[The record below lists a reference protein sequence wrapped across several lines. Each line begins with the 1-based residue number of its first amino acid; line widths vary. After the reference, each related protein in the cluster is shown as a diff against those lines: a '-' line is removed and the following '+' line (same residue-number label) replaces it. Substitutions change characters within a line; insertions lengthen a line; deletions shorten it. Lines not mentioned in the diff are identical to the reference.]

1 MTELEK
7 LCEEALFEEVKA
19 LEDGR
24 SIVRDNASG
33 YFFYRKR
40 LSVYNPDVFAWL
52 KDHKSRYVPRIE
64 AFWQDQDELVVI
76 EELIQGET
84 LEKMLEES
92 ESGNEMPFHERIRIL
107 TELCDGLTFLHSA
120 KPPIIHRDLKPSNI
134 MLTEDGVVKII
145 DYDAAKLFVKGQKRD
160 TQLIGTQGMAAP
172 EQYGFAASDARTDI
186 YAMGKLV
193 TRMLP
198 DNEDAAR
205 VAARATH
212 MDPARRFAS
221 AAQLKDAI
229 RRIRE
234 KRSSLDPLLQKIPG
248 YDPVNKRHRILARV
262 AIPLLCCLVVFSAYS
277 GYRRLIAEPKERQAA
292 MAAELQT
299 LSEFFAQAGEI
310 ARRSKLVLQM
320 WPYEKMTDEQ
330 KKQFRGIAE
339 TMICKCTSDDTGELQ
354 DTGLYLGQ
362 AALTYLS
369 EIQDLGV
376 DARTAEEIAVS
387 GQIQYLIYENRW
399 DEALAIRK
407 YLKGMPDEAEEL
419 EAVTK
424 ACVEKSEK
432 WTRNFQQ
439 LPTLH
444 NAESGLKFFSQLVR
458 ADYEGAETLFRTY
471 YESVLACADAKKDE
485 GAYNEAIKFY
495 EILADYEAPGET
507 AVAEKT
513 LEVDYLKAQQAASKE
528 LYDEAAD
535 LFANIPGYKEADQK
549 RLDAEY
555 SYCTLVQETPDEKA
569 YSYLDHLLSENYSG
583 AEELRDIMSTWH
595 ARIETGMGYLVGAEQ
610 AAMIRIR
617 ISGGTR
623 DGTHVRLVITRQAN
637 GESRSWTSEEVFKN
651 GEYCETTIQISS
663 LEEKLFEETYI
674 VEVYADDGTLM
685 ASITGPFSMG
695 FLQDLSES

>member
-221 AAQLKDAI
+221 AAQLKNAI

-277 GYRRLIAEPKERQAA
+277 GLDS
-292 MAAELQT
+292 
-299 LSEFFAQAGEI
+299 LS
-310 ARRSKLVLQM
+310 
-320 WPYEKMTDEQ
+320 T
-330 KKQFRGIAE
+330 
-339 TMICKCTSDDTGELQ
+339 
-354 DTGLYLGQ
+354 
-362 AALTYLS
+362 
-369 EIQDLGV
+369 
-376 DARTAEEIAVS
+376 
-387 GQIQYLIYENRW
+387 
-399 DEALAIRK
+399 
-407 YLKGMPDEAEEL
+407 
-419 EAVTK
+419 
-424 ACVEKSEK
+424 
-432 WTRNFQQ
+432 
-439 LPTLH
+439 
-444 NAESGLKFFSQLVR
+444 
-458 ADYEGAETLFRTY
+458 
-471 YESVLACADAKKDE
+471 
-485 GAYNEAIKFY
+485 
-495 EILADYEAPGET
+495 
-507 AVAEKT
+507 
-513 LEVDYLKAQQAASKE
+513 
-528 LYDEAAD
+528 
-535 LFANIPGYKEADQK
+535 
-549 RLDAEY
+549 
-555 SYCTLVQETPDEKA
+555 
-569 YSYLDHLLSENYSG
+569 
-583 AEELRDIMSTWH
+583 
-595 ARIETGMGYLVGAEQ
+595 
-610 AAMIRIR
+610 
-617 ISGGTR
+617 
-623 DGTHVRLVITRQAN
+623 
-637 GESRSWTSEEVFKN
+637 
-651 GEYCETTIQISS
+651 
-663 LEEKLFEETYI
+663 
-674 VEVYADDGTLM
+674 
-685 ASITGPFSMG
+685 
-695 FLQDLSES
+695 